1 MTKWL
6 VFSLVWSF
14 TGDGKFKIR
23 NELGEFIRSA
33 TTITLPPANTDII
46 DYEVSVYMYFYIFA
60 SLTERSMNHYHVSH

>member
-46 DYEVSVYMYFYIFA
+46 DYEVRFLPYCYTFA
-60 SLTERSMNHYHVSH
+60 HPICR